1 MTPPSIHELAGWL
14 TDPRGRAEAAARISS
29 MLGVAAF
36 VILLRDP
43 EIGAPRPAP
52 GFPQTLPGGP
62 TWTRLLARAAAG
74 GEFTAEIAFPDRQ
87 TLTTARVFAAD
98 NGAVFLLIGGEPTLS
113 PTEFG
118 RVPLLSALLYAE
130 LAQSSAKG
138 VAKAAQDATQRA
150 TMLAS
155 ALDSARNEIERKAA
169 ELSVALI
176 EADRLNAELREL
188 NETLEQ
194 RVAAEIEER
203 MRAEE
208 GLRHA
213 QRLEALGQLT
223 GGVAHDINNLLTPII
238 GSLDLLRM
246 RHNDERSQR
255 QIGAALAS
263 ADRAKSLVSR
273 LLAFARRQV
282 LQPKPVDVGQAVE
295 GLRDFMASSLGP
307 SIQLTLDVA
316 EGLPPAQVD
325 PVQLE
330 LAIINL
336 AINSRDAM
344 PTGGTLTITTS
355 AHDVGAAQS
364 PDLRPGRYVCITIA
378 DTGEGMDE
386 ATLRKAVEPFFTTKG
401 LGKGTGLGLSMVHG
415 LAAQSGGRLELT
427 SRPAVGTT
435 ATLWLP
441 VSDGPVEG
449 LIVDEAVPPEATDRR
464 IILVVDD
471 EDLVRATTADLLSE
485 LGYEVVEASSA
496 SDALI
501 RLRKGLHPDLIVTDQ
516 KMPGMTGRELAR
528 EVMAAHAELPV
539 LLITGYDELSGDETQ
554 GLEILSKP
562 FRYSDLANKV
572 AALLE
577 RK

>member
-1 MTPPSIHELAGWL
+1 M
-14 TDPRGRAEAAARISS
+14 
-29 MLGVAAF
+29 
-36 VILLRDP
+36 ILLCDP

-62 TWTRLLARAAAG
+62 TWTKLLARAAAG
-74 GEFTAEIAFPDRQ
+74 GAFTTEIAFPDRQ
-87 TLTTARVFAAD
+87 TLTTAHVFAAGD
-98 NGAVFLLIGGEPTLS
+98 GAVFLLIGGEPTLS

-130 LAQSSAKG
+130 LAQSSARG

-155 ALDSARNEIERKAA
+155 ALDGARNEIERKAA
-169 ELSVALI
+169 ELSAALG

-194 RVAAEIEER
+194 RVGAEIEER

-246 RHNDERSQR
+246 RHDDERSRR

-282 LQPKPVDVGQAVE
+282 LQPRPVDIGQVVGS
-295 GLRDFMASSLGP
+295 LRDFIASSLGS
-307 SIQLTLDVA
+307 SIKLIIDVA
-316 EGLPPAQVD
+316 EGLPPARVD

-336 AINSRDAM
+336 TLNSRDAM
-344 PTGGTLTITTS
+344 PAGGTLTITAS
-355 AHDVGAAQS
+355 ARDAEPAPS
-364 PDLRPGRYVCITIA
+364 PELRPGRYVCITIA

-386 ATLRKAVEPFFTTKG
+386 ATLQKAVEPFFTTKG

-415 LAAQSGGRLELT
+415 LAAQSGGRFELT
-427 SRPAVGTT
+427 SRLAFGTT
-435 ATLWLP
+435 ASLWLP
-441 VSDGPVEG
+441 TSNGPVEG
-449 LIVDEAVPPEATDRR
+449 AIGDEAATLGATGRR
-464 IILVVDD
+464 TILVVDD

-485 LGYEVVEASSA
+485 LGYHVVEASSA
-496 SDALI
+496 RDALI
-501 RLRKGLHPDLIVTDQ
+501 HLQKGLHADLIITDQ
-516 KMPGMTGRELAR
+516 KMPGMTGRELAL
-528 EVMAAHAELPV
+528 EVMATNAGLPV
-539 LLITGYDELSGDETQ
+539 LLVTGYDELSGDGPQ
-554 GLEILSKP
+554 ALEILAKP

-572 AALLE
+572 AALLAQE
-577 RK
+577 